1 MQEVTVSTPKGQGE
15 KVARLALAQGISE
28 AAVIPTRVFRDSK
41 TEEGEEVRVQVSAPK
56 STQFIEAL
64 MSADFFNPKQ
74 YSIVSDEV
82 VAIVSEE
89 PPEQVSRP
97 LKLHATTVLQD
108 MWLQNHIT
116 VAYLARAVVSSVLLA
131 YGLIEGDMTVI
142 VVSLLFAPFLNHVL
156 AMAFGGWA
164 GDWRLVRQGAVVL
177 GLTTLIA
184 IAAGA
189 VTAAVMGGPIV
200 YDNFGTLYSN
210 FAISFLVAIIA
221 GLDTADEAGR
231 REFVAVAGAAQFT
244 GFPVWLGMALVLGF
258 PDQQTTFYRLITPIV
273 NILTI
278 LVVSLAVYVGLRYRR
293 DNIQR
298 YVAETHNH
306 HS

>member
-15 KVARLALAQGISE
+15 KVAKLALAQGITE
-28 AAVIPTRVFRDSK
+28 AAVIPTRIFRDSK
-41 TEEGEEVRVQVSAPK
+41 TEEGEEVRIQVSAPK

-64 MSADFFNPKQ
+64 LSADFFDLKKF
-74 YSIVSDEV
+74 SIVSDEV

-89 PPEQVSRP
+89 SPEQVARP
-97 LKLHATTVLQD
+97 LKLHAAIILQD

-116 VAYLARAVVSSVLLA
+116 VAYVARAAVSAMLLA
-131 YGLIEGDMTVI
+131 YGLIEGDMTII

-156 AMAFGGWA
+156 AMGFGGWA
-164 GDWRLVRQGAVVL
+164 GDWRLVRQGGVVL

-184 IAAGA
+184 IISGVVVA
-189 VTAAVMGGPIV
+189 TVMGGPIA

-244 GFPVWLGMALVLGF
+244 SFPVWLGMALVLGF

-273 NILTI
+273 NTITI
-278 LVVSLAVYVGLRYRR
+278 LAVSLAVYVGLRYRR
-293 DNIQR
+293 ENMQR
-298 YVAETHNH
+298 YVAE
-306 HS
+306 SRSQ

>member
-15 KVARLALAQGISE
+15 KVAKLALAQGITE
-28 AAVIPTRVFRDSK
+28 AAVIPTRIFRDSK
-41 TEEGEEVRVQVSAPK
+41 TEEGEEVRIQVSAPK

-64 MSADFFNPKQ
+64 LSADFFDLKKF
-74 YSIVSDEV
+74 SIVSDEV

-89 PPEQVSRP
+89 SPEQVARP
-97 LKLHATTVLQD
+97 LKLHAAIILQD

-116 VAYLARAVVSSVLLA
+116 VAYLARAAVSAMLLA
-131 YGLIEGDMTVI
+131 YGLIEGDMTII

-156 AMAFGGWA
+156 AMGFGGWA
-164 GDWRLVRQGAVVL
+164 GDWRLVRQGGVVL

-184 IAAGA
+184 IISGVVVA
-189 VTAAVMGGPIV
+189 TVMGGPIA

-244 GFPVWLGMALVLGF
+244 SFPVWLGMALVLGF

-273 NILTI
+273 NTITI
-278 LVVSLAVYVGLRYRR
+278 LAVSLAVYVGLRYRR
-293 DNIQR
+293 ENMQR
-298 YVAETHNH
+298 YVAE
-306 HS
+306 SRSQ